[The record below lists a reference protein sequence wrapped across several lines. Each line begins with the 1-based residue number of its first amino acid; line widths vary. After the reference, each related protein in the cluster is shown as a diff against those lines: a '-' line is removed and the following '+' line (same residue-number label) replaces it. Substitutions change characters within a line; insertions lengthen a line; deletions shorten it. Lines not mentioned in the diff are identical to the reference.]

1 MGNYNY
7 RLAGKNN
14 FSIVNI
20 NGKEEKVYH
29 IKFWWK
35 PCYSFNFEI
44 KKFGSFGN
52 VDVAQPKN
60 FNLLSAKIKKTFAD
74 IKVDYITTCHEG
86 SQITHVYEVKN
97 DSEIKSYGCIS
108 DHMLGGNSFP
118 LIKIQESS
126 HIPQYI

>member
-1 MGNYNY
+1 MPSKEKTMGDYNY
-7 RLAGKNN
+7 RLSGKNK
-14 FSIVNI
+14 FSVVNI

-35 PCYSFNFEI
+35 PCYSFN
-44 KKFGSFGN
+44 
-52 VDVAQPKN
+52 VDEAQPKN
-60 FNLLSAKIKKTFAD
+60 FNCLSAKIKKTFAD

-86 SQITHVYEVKN
+86 SEITHVYQVKN

-108 DHMLGGNSFP
+108 DHMFGGNSLP
-118 LIKIQESS
+118 LIKIQASS

>member
-1 MGNYNY
+1 MGDYNY
-7 RLAGKNN
+7 RLSGKNK

-35 PCYSFNFEI
+35 PCYSFN
-44 KKFGSFGN
+44 
-52 VDVAQPKN
+52 VDLAQPKN

-86 SQITHVYEVKN
+86 SEITHVYEVKN

-108 DHMLGGNSFP
+108 DHILGGNSFP

-126 HIPQYI
+126 ITPQYI